1 MLRINKVFCLFS
13 LFVIGFFIICFW
25 IFDDI
30 IYVKKLDKKIDNYFK
45 ISYNV
50 SSFNSKEDN
59 LDAYSG
65 VLEIP
70 SINLLKGFYD
80 LSSRFNS
87 VSNGLE
93 ILSGSVFP
101 GEDYSLVMFASHSG
115 NSKVS
120 YFNNLTSVK
129 TGDKVNLYYKGNKY
143 VYTITKCDI
152 SRKDGFIRVRSSDFK
167 NVIVLTTC
175 LDGES
180 LKQYTCYGVIS

>member
-1 MLRINKVFCLFS
+1 MLRINKVLCLFS
-13 LFVIGFFIICFW
+13 LFVIGVFIVCFF

-30 IYVKKLDKKIDNYFK
+30 IYVKKLDKRIDNYFK

-50 SSFNSKEDN
+50 SSFKSKDNN
-59 LDAYSG
+59 LDVYSG

-70 SINLLKGFYD
+70 SINLLNGFYD
-80 LSSRFNS
+80 LSSKFNS

-93 ILSGSVFP
+93 VLSGSVFP
-101 GEDYSLVMFASHSG
+101 GGDYSLVMFASHSG

-120 YFNNLTSVK
+120 FFKNLISVK

-143 VYTITKCDI
+143 VYTITECDI
-152 SRKDGFIRVRSSDFK
+152 SRKNGFIKVRSFDFK